1 MNRQICI
8 CAFYINYSDRKISNN
23 GTGIIQ
29 INDSKATGG
38 VKWVITQATSPNWL
52 HGRLKHQK

>member
-38 VKWVITQATSPNWL
+38 VK
-52 HGRLKHQK
+52 